1 MRLEKLYVIL
11 YLDALVVKVK
21 QEGRIANR
29 SIYLAVGVNLQG
41 RKEVLGF
48 WAAQNEGAR
57 FVSLRRVGLVR
68 RGKSLVC
75 LFRSLIIKRQ

>member
-1 MRLEKLYVIL
+1 VLEEVRAWQGRPLEKLYVIL

-48 WAAQNEGAR
+48 WAAQNEGAK
-57 FVSLRRVGLVR
+57 LRA
-68 RGKSLVC
+68 RGGD
-75 LFRSLIIKRQ
+75 